1 MAVKKYEKKNPRL
14 SAVIAAA
21 VVLIGSIAFM
31 TTSCSSGT
39 INSSE
44 KSGEANSSNESTG
57 DVDNTNENSGGETDN
72 SKQYGDSTYSY
83 ENITRETIAEINK
96 TQFFDKLS
104 FWSCTF
110 DEGVLA
116 ELAPQFNK
124 DFEPFIDFQYCTGVD
139 DLSFMSKYK
148 NAKTLYFINCGL
160 TDSVASALSE
170 VEAEYVNLSGNPEL
184 TQLTLNTQDL
194 LELDLSGTKVENLDF
209 LASAQKLYNLN
220 LQNTNVSDL
229 SPIAP
234 LTEIMYLNLSGSK
247 VNSFATELGCR
258 RLSELYLNGC
268 GLTSSEGLEDYIVLS
283 KLDLG
288 NNSLTDVSFIAD
300 LTPYLELLDLS
311 GNDITG
317 SDLAFLEKSEDMI
330 QLGLDSID
338 LSECQLSFCENMQDL
353 ESLLARNCNLTDISG
368 IQNCTKLRYIVLGFN
383 EISDV
388 SPLPSFIGI
397 YGVPQYKGIL
407 DLTNN
412 QVESI
417 APLNNYY
424 DMVLLTGNPVSN
436 AEIGDGFSM
445 DCCMIDYFD
454 GIESS
459 ALIKEPFGLY
469 ISNCPEDKQEE
480 IINIAPY
487 THFCTRAEQLEEIES
502 RYRELR
508 YNDYEE
514 MYLEE

>member
-1 MAVKKYEKKNPRL
+1 
-14 SAVIAAA
+14 
-21 VVLIGSIAFM
+21 
-31 TTSCSSGT
+31 
-39 INSSE
+39 
-44 KSGEANSSNESTG
+44 
-57 DVDNTNENSGGETDN
+57 
-72 SKQYGDSTYSY
+72 
-83 ENITRETIAEINK
+83 
-96 TQFFDKLS
+96 
-104 FWSCTF
+104 
-110 DEGVLA
+110 
-116 ELAPQFNK
+116 
-124 DFEPFIDFQYCTGVD
+124 
-139 DLSFMSKYK
+139 MSKYK

-317 SDLAFLEKSEDMI
+317 SDLAFLENAGGMV

>member
-1 MAVKKYEKKNPRL
+1 MAVKKNEKKNPRL

-96 TQFFDKLS
+96 TQFFNKLS

-317 SDLAFLEKSEDMI
+317 SDLAFLENAEGMV
-330 QLGLDSID
+330 QLGLFG
-338 LSECQLSFCENMQDL
+338 EPACQ
-353 ESLLARNCNLTDISG
+353 
-368 IQNCTKLRYIVLGFN
+368 KL
-383 EISDV
+383 
-388 SPLPSFIGI
+388 
-397 YGVPQYKGIL
+397 
-407 DLTNN
+407 
-412 QVESI
+412 
-417 APLNNYY
+417 
-424 DMVLLTGNPVSN
+424 
-436 AEIGDGFSM
+436 
-445 DCCMIDYFD
+445 
-454 GIESS
+454 
-459 ALIKEPFGLY
+459 
-469 ISNCPEDKQEE
+469 
-480 IINIAPY
+480 
-487 THFCTRAEQLEEIES
+487 
-502 RYRELR
+502 
-508 YNDYEE
+508 
-514 MYLEE
+514 

>member
-1 MAVKKYEKKNPRL
+1 M
-14 SAVIAAA
+14 
-21 VVLIGSIAFM
+21 
-31 TTSCSSGT
+31 
-39 INSSE
+39 
-44 KSGEANSSNESTG
+44 
-57 DVDNTNENSGGETDN
+57 
-72 SKQYGDSTYSY
+72 
-83 ENITRETIAEINK
+83 
-96 TQFFDKLS
+96 
-104 FWSCTF
+104 
-110 DEGVLA
+110 
-116 ELAPQFNK
+116 
-124 DFEPFIDFQYCTGVD
+124 
-139 DLSFMSKYK
+139 
-148 NAKTLYFINCGL
+148 
-160 TDSVASALSE
+160 
-170 VEAEYVNLSGNPEL
+170 
-184 TQLTLNTQDL
+184 
-194 LELDLSGTKVENLDF
+194 
-209 LASAQKLYNLN
+209 
-220 LQNTNVSDL
+220 
-229 SPIAP
+229 
-234 LTEIMYLNLSGSK
+234 
-247 VNSFATELGCR
+247 
-258 RLSELYLNGC
+258 
-268 GLTSSEGLEDYIVLS
+268 LS

-317 SDLAFLEKSEDMI
+317 SDLAFLENAGGMV

-424 DMVLLTGNPVSN
+424 DMVLLTGNPVTN
-436 AEIGDGFSM
+436 AEIGDGFRM

-487 THFCTRAEQLEEIES
+487 THFCTRAEQLEKIES
-502 RYRELR
+502 RYPEVR
-508 YNDYEE
+508 YNDFEE